1 MKETG
6 IVSHAI
12 RRMTKQRV
20 CFFRQKDRN
29 LFQFHSEEKKNFP
42 PLECGATIASA
53 SRPVRA
59 FLNNPFNKF
68 RESGG
73 QFCVQADCNAP
84 AKLSG
89 GVQLPLR
96 SLEEG
101 QTQNVKDAVAELSRW
116 KNLVSEADLE
126 TVFQG
131 ISQHYLMLTSGATGL
146 LLIFAGIINFLSL
159 EPHNKVLSLRNIVP
173 GIGIGII
180 SLILFK
186 YPARQKIVWP
196 LGVIAATLLVVGRLI
211 SMLVRGTLETNYFI
225 LLLVIL
231 GLILLSARHFWL
243 VVGATVTVWG
253 LGVMSLNFPPETL
266 VSGLAML
273 VAVVTSGL
281 INHFRIHTARRTET
295 IRLLEERRILELET
309 ALAAAEKAQRQLTET
324 LATAC
329 ESERRFREI
338 FEHSAGFIL
347 THDLDGKILTMNP
360 AAAESLGRIPDEII
374 GNYVADYLPQEAHA
388 AHQSYLRRVRERQ
401 SDSGLLCVL
410 TKDGSEQIWL
420 YRNLLC
426 EPEGH
431 SAYVLGTG
439 QDITQRVRAEME
451 LREAHAGL
459 EARVIARTAELA
471 NTNAALQAEVQ
482 ERKHAEAESRQAK
495 EDAEAATRAK
505 SEFLANMSH
514 EIRTPMNAVIGMTG
528 LLLDTQL
535 NDEQRDFV
543 ETVRGSSDA
552 LLTIINDILDF
563 SKIESGK
570 LDLEHQPFSLT
581 ECVEEALDLLAV
593 KAAEKNVDLAY
604 LVTAETPRDL
614 FGDVTRL
621 RQILVNLL
629 SNAVKFT
636 PQGEVVVNVTA
647 RQLFNGQFEFQFA
660 VLDTG
665 IGIPK
670 DRVNRLFRSFSQVDS
685 STTRQFGGTGL
696 GLAISKRLS
705 EMMGGT
711 MWVESEAGRG
721 STFFFTIIAQAAP
734 TQARRH
740 WNVTPAELSQKQVLI
755 VDDNATNRQI
765 LTLQT
770 ASWGMRVVAVASGTE
785 ALEILRGGAVF
796 DLALLDYHMP
806 DMDGVMLAREI
817 RNVTKALPLVMLS
830 SGVLTNR
837 RITELHG
844 DLFAKFLAKPIKPSQ
859 LFDRLLELFSEQ
871 PMTQKVIVSP
881 STAKL
886 AERLP
891 LRLLLAEDNLVNQ
904 KVALRILEKLGYRA
918 DVAANGLET
927 IAALERQRYDIILM
941 DVHMPE
947 LDGLEATRQICGRWS
962 QRPFIIAMTANAMQG
977 DREECLA
984 AGMDDYISKPV
995 KIEELEAVIAR
1006 WGKSPAAV

>member
-1 MKETG
+1 M
-6 IVSHAI
+6 
-12 RRMTKQRV
+12 
-20 CFFRQKDRN
+20 
-29 LFQFHSEEKKNFP
+29 
-42 PLECGATIASA
+42 
-53 SRPVRA
+53 
-59 FLNNPFNKF
+59 
-68 RESGG
+68 
-73 QFCVQADCNAP
+73 
-84 AKLSG
+84 
-89 GVQLPLR
+89 PLR
-96 SLEEG
+96 SLEQENQKLG
-101 QTQNVKDAVAELSRW
+101 ISTASSTSEDPKWTAAV
-116 KNLVSEADLE
+116 NEADLQA
-126 TVFQG
+126 VFQ
-131 ISQHYLMLTSGATGL
+131 SLSHRYLTLTNGATAL
-146 LLIFAGIINFLSL
+146 LLIATSIGNFFSSHPHSFLLFTKSILSGLGLGVIYLLFWKHPAGRRL
-159 EPHNKVLSLRNIVP
+159 
-173 GIGIGII
+173 
-180 SLILFK
+180 
-186 YPARQKIVWP
+186 VWP
-196 LGVIAATLLVVGRLI
+196 LGLVSAIIILVGRLV
-211 SMLVRGTLETNYFI
+211 SVFARGTLETNYYIFLLII
-225 LLLVIL
+225 LA
-231 GLILLSARHFWL
+231 LIILSARHFWL
-243 VVGATVTVWG
+243 VLGLTLSAWWIGAVG
-253 LGVMSLNFPPETL
+253 LGFPPETN
-266 VSGLAML
+266 VSALGML
-273 VAVVTSGL
+273 SGAVISAL
-281 INHFRIHTARRTET
+281 MNHFRIQSARRTET
-295 IRLLEERRILELET
+295 IRLQEERRIQELET

-347 THDLDGKILTMNP
+347 THDLDGKILTINP
-360 AAAESLGRIPDEII
+360 AAAESLGRVPAEII
-374 GNYVADYLPQEAHA
+374 GNYVAAYLPTEAHA
-388 AHQSYLRRVRERQ
+388 AHQAYLRRLRERQ
-401 SDSGLLCVL
+401 SDTGLLCVL

-431 SAYVLGTG
+431 PAYVLGTG
-439 QDITQRVRAEME
+439 QDITQRVKAEME
-451 LREAHAGL
+451 LRQAHAEL
-459 EARVIARTAELA
+459 ETRVAARTAELA
-471 NTNAALQAEVQ
+471 NANAALQAEVQ

-543 ETVRGSSDA
+543 ETVRGSSDS

-593 KAAEKNVDLAY
+593 KAAEKGVDLAY
-604 LVTAETPRDL
+604 LVDAETPRDL

-636 PQGEVVVNVTA
+636 PQGEVVVSVNA
-647 RQLFNGQFEFQFA
+647 RQLFNGQVKFQFA
-660 VLDTG
+660 VRDTG

-670 DRVNRLFRSFSQVDS
+670 DRMNRLFRSFSQVDS
-685 STTRQFGGTGL
+685 STTRHYGGTGL

-705 EMMGGT
+705 EMMGGA
-711 MWVESEAGRG
+711 MWVESEAGQG
-721 STFFFTIIAQAAP
+721 STFFFTIVAPAAP
-734 TQARRH
+734 AQPRRH
-740 WNVTPAELSQKQVLI
+740 WNVTPAELRQKHVLI

-770 ASWGMRVVAVASGTE
+770 ASWGMRVVAVASGAE
-785 ALEILRGGAVF
+785 ALEQLRGGAVF

-806 DMDGVMLAREI
+806 EMDGVMLAREI
-817 RNVTKALPLVMLS
+817 RKVTKTLPLVMLS
-830 SGVLTNR
+830 SGILTNR
-837 RITELHG
+837 HITELHG

-871 PMTQKVIVSP
+871 PIKPKVTVSP

-927 IAALERQRYDIILM
+927 IAALERQRYDIVLM

-947 LDGLEATRQICGRWS
+947 LDGLEATRQICQRWS

-984 AGMDDYISKPV
+984 AGMDDYVSKPV

-1006 WGKSPAAV
+1006 WGQAPAAV